1 MYNYLVE
8 FLGTSFLVYIFL
20 ATASPIAI
28 GISLSL
34 IILLGRNISG
44 GYFNPAV
51 TIVMASVGQLPTGD
65 IIPYCAS
72 QILGGL
78 VALELYKRYQI

>member
-8 FLGTSFLVYIFL
+8 FLGTTFFIYIVL

-28 GISLSL
+28 GVAYALV
-34 IILLGRNISG
+34 ILLGRNISG
-44 GYFNPAV
+44 GHFNPAV
-51 TIVMASVGQLPTGD
+51 TIVMASVGQLPTND
-65 IIPYCAS
+65 IIPYCAA